1 MIVGIGTDILEVARM
16 KQELQ
21 RNGAGSKTDVFTPA
35 EIAYCQGKRY
45 PARHFAARLSAKE
58 AFFKALGARAPRRA
72 AWREAEV
79 AHGPGGEPRLLL
91 HGTLRETV
99 EEMGVRRTRLSLT
112 HTVEVSAAFCLL
124 ES

>member
-21 RNGAGSKTDVFTPA
+21 RHGGDLKTEIFTPA
-35 EIAYCQGKRY
+35 EIAYCEGKRY
-45 PARHFAARLSAKE
+45 PARHFAARFSAKE
-58 AFFKALGARAPRRA
+58 ALFKALGARAPVSP

-79 AHGPGGEPRLLL
+79 THGPGGEPCLVV
-91 HGTLRETV
+91 HGA
-99 EEMGVRRTRLSLT
+99 LSQALAERGASRALVSLS
-112 HTVEVSAAFCLL
+112 HTDDLAAACCLL